1 MKTKEIKWQK
11 VVLFLLLT
19 AFLGYMTGS
28 FAITVRYAYNDWVVN
43 RYNVQERVYYALRW
57 LFGSVQ
63 LLICSA
69 TLLALSIFGLIH
81 SLRPREGKGK
91 AALFFKR
98 RGLILAIAF
107 AVLFALLFLLDRA
120 AWGRIAATVETD
132 EVPAALSDHRLS
144 VWLEIGA
151 ELMAE
156 GGIIS
161 LVAWIWNRDR
171 KRPEKAE
178 A

>member
-1 MKTKEIKWQK
+1 MKTKGIKWWK
-11 VVLFLLLT
+11 VVLFLPLT
-19 AFLGYMTGS
+19 AFLGCMTGS
-28 FAITVRYAYNDWVVN
+28 FAMTARNAYSDWVVN
-43 RYNVQERVYYALRW
+43 QYNVQERMYNALRW
-57 LFGSVQ
+57 LFVSVQ

-69 TLLALSIFGLIH
+69 TLLALSVFGLFH

-107 AVLFALLFLLDRA
+107 VILFTLFFLLDRA

-144 VWLEIGA
+144 GWLEIGA

-156 GGIIS
+156 GAIIS
-161 LVAWIWNRDR
+161 LVSWIWNKDR
-171 KRPEKAE
+171 KHPEKAE